1 MAKKPAAGKAAAK
14 KGGKDQKKGPS
25 NGVNKMVVLSLLVAV
40 VPFSLPTVIV
50 LGVGMAP
57 TLGAYVSERGP
68 NKYEFLCVGGLNF
81 AGVIPYLFG
90 LWFGVHT
97 IDEATRIL
105 TESAM
110 LLWAWLAAGVGWAL
124 YRAMP
129 PLVAS
134 YMSMTTQR
142 RINALKAA
150 QRKLVEDWG
159 SDVMKLPESSKK
171 KAASA

>member
-1 MAKKPAAGKAAAK
+1 MAKKPAPKKNAKNKKKSAG
-14 KGGKDQKKGPS
+14 GGSGI
-25 NGVNKMVVLSLLVAV
+25 NKMVVLCLLVAA
-40 VPFSLPTVIV
+40 VPFSMPTVIV

-90 LWFGVHT
+90 LWFGVDT
-97 IDEATRIL
+97 IDEATRLL
-105 TESAM
+105 TESPM
-110 LLWAWLAAGVGWAL
+110 LLWAWLAAGAGWFL
-124 YRAMP
+124 YRATP

-142 RINALKAA
+142 RINGLRAA

-159 SDVMKLPESSKK
+159 SDVVKAPDGAKK
-171 KAASA
+171 

>member
-1 MAKKPAAGKAAAK
+1 MAKKPAAGKAGAK
-14 KGGKDQKKGPS
+14 KGGKEQKKAAG
-25 NGVNKMVVLSLLVAV
+25 GINKMVVISLLVAV
-40 VPFSLPTVIV
+40 VPFSLPSVIV

-90 LWFGVHT
+90 LWFGVDT

-105 TESAM
+105 TDSPM
-110 LLWAWLAAGVGWAL
+110 LLWAWLAAAVGWAL

-129 PLVAS
+129 PMVAS

-150 QRKLVEDWG
+150 QRKLVDDWG
-159 SDVMKLPESSKK
+159 GDVVKMPEAPKK
-171 KAASA
+171 RAA

>member
-1 MAKKPAAGKAAAK
+1 MAKKPVPKKNAKNANDKGKAA
-14 KGGKDQKKGPS
+14 KGSG
-25 NGVNKMVVLSLLVAV
+25 NVNKMVVICLLVAA
-40 VPFSLPTVIV
+40 VPFSLPTVML

-57 TLGAYVSERGP
+57 TLGAYVSEKGP

-90 LWFGVHT
+90 LWFGVDT

-110 LLWAWLAAGVGWAL
+110 LMWAWMAAGIGWIL

-129 PLVAS
+129 PMVAS
-134 YMSMTTQR
+134 YIAMTTQR
-142 RINALKAA
+142 RINGLRAA
-150 QRKLVEDWG
+150 QRKLTEDWG
-159 SDVMKLPESSKK
+159 TDVVKLPE
-171 KAASA
+171 ASRRKS

>member
-1 MAKKPAAGKAAAK
+1 MAKKPAPKKNAK
-14 KGGKDQKKGPS
+14 KPKKVAASVGGI
-25 NGVNKMVVLSLLVAV
+25 NKMVVLCLLVAA
-40 VPFSLPTVIV
+40 VPFSMPTVIV

-90 LWFGVHT
+90 LWFGVDT
-97 IDEATRIL
+97 IEEATWIL
-105 TESAM
+105 TDSPM
-110 LLWAWLAAGVGWAL
+110 LLWAWLAAGAGWFL
-124 YRAMP
+124 YRATP

-142 RINALKAA
+142 RINGLRAA

-159 SDVMKLPESSKK
+159 ADVVKSPETGRK
-171 KAASA
+171 